1 VGGALRLYGLAD
13 PGDPAVPFDI
23 VPAAGTLVAFP
34 SDVLH
39 EVLPV
44 TAGVRDAIVDWFY

>member
-1 VGGALRLYGLAD
+1 M
-13 PGDPAVPFDI
+13 
-23 VPAAGTLVAFP
+23 GTLVAFA

-44 TAGVRDAIVDWFY
+44 TAGIRDVVVDWFY